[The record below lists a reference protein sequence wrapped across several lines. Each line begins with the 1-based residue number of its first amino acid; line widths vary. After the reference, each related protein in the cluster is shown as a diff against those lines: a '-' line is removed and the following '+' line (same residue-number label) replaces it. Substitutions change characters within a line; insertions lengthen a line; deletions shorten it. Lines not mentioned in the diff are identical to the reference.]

1 MFIRRLLTITL
12 ANLYSFSLA
21 AQLFFKPVYIALKQP
36 NSTILRNILNDISNP
51 LSKNYSNWLS
61 KDEIDQLVLSTSD
74 KTANYNVLQWL
85 HENKIPNIYNYGD
98 SVKFFSTQEKINRL
112 FSIKSDGVY
121 HIPPHLRRYVDFV
134 EMERGHIP
142 RTYKINYKTKDA
154 NVDDR
159 YFGRESFMR
168 LYNLSN
174 VTLDHSVSAGAVEYQ
189 NNDGFTNSDLN
200 KQQYSN
206 KQTIN
211 NITHIVGNNI
221 GTDDESELDVQ
232 VMSQVADNIDLWY
245 WQTSLWLYSMAVDFN
260 NANDVPQ
267 VLSMSWGWNENAQC
281 DIIQCVN
288 ITSYDYV
295 RRVNYEYMK
304 ILLRGTT
311 IVASSGD
318 AGAPGRT
325 SEDCNVNH
333 PVNAVFPGSSE
344 FVISVGA
351 TFVETTRANS
361 TAITPLC
368 ANHSCVEGTIE
379 HVVNFENVS
388 WTSGG
393 GFSNFT
399 EKTPYWQENEVGEYL
414 KKTPSL
420 PNATTFNSNG
430 RAYPD
435 ISLVGHSCPTYNLGM
450 LEGVDGTSCSSPLMG
465 GVVAVIN
472 HHQLAKG
479 RNVVGYLN
487 PLLYHIAENCKECFH
502 DISGGNNWCTEAS
515 CCENPTQF
523 GYQGIDGFDPVT
535 GLGTPN
541 IGNIL
546 NYLDTL
552 FDNKI

>member
-1 MFIRRLLTITL
+1 MKFFKIVLFALIDVIS
-12 ANLYSFSLA
+12 ASIIDIP
-21 AQLFFKPVYIALKQP
+21 AQKPVYIALTQP
-36 NSTILRNILNDISNP
+36 DSSIMYNILNDLSNP
-51 LSKNYSNWLS
+51 LSKNYSKWLS
-61 KDEIDQLVLSTSD
+61 KVEIDRLVLSTSD
-74 KTANYNVLQWL
+74 KEANKNILQWL
-85 HENKIPNIYNYGD
+85 NNNDITQIYNFGD
-98 SVKFFSTQEKINRL
+98 SIKFFSSQDKINKL
-112 FSIKSDGVY
+112 FNIRQ
-121 HIPPHLRRYVDFV
+121 HIYYIPTHLRRYVDFV

-154 NVDDR
+154 TVDDR

-211 NITHIVGNNI
+211 NITHIVGNNV
-221 GTDDESELDVQ
+221 GTNDESELDVQ

-267 VLSMSWGWNENAQC
+267 VLSMSWGWSENAQC

-288 ITSYDYV
+288 ITSYDYI

-325 SEDCNVNH
+325 SEDCNVKR
-333 PVNAVFPGSSE
+333 PVNAIFPGSSE

-368 ANHSCVEGTIE
+368 ANHSCVEGTVE

-399 EKTPYWQENEVGEYL
+399 EKTPYWQENEVKEYL

-435 ISLVGHSCPTYNLGM
+435 ISLVGHSCPTYNQGI
-450 LEGVDGTSCSSPLMG
+450 LEGLDGTSCSSPLMG

-472 HHQLAKG
+472 RHQLTKG

-487 PLLYHIAENCKECFH
+487 PLLYHISENCKECFH
-502 DISGGNNWCTEAS
+502 DISGGNNWCTEGG
-515 CCENPTQF
+515 CCENPTQY
-523 GYQGIDGFDPVT
+523 GYQGIEGFDPVT

-546 NYLDTL
+546 NYLDSL

>member
-1 MFIRRLLTITL
+1 MIFKMLFLMLINIQSATSDDLSTL
-12 ANLYSFSLA
+12 
-21 AQLFFKPVYIALKQP
+21 KPVYIALSQP
-36 NSTILRNILNDISNP
+36 DSTIMYNTLYDLSNP
-51 LSKNYSNWLS
+51 LSENYSNWLS
-61 KDEIDQLVLSTSD
+61 KDEIDRLVLTTSD
-74 KTANYNVLQWL
+74 KAASTNILTWL
-85 HENKIPNIYNYGD
+85 YRNDITQIYNYGD
-98 SVKFFSTQEKINRL
+98 SIKFFASQVKINTL
-112 FSIKSDGVY
+112 FNISPNMY
-121 HIPPHLRRYVDFV
+121 HIPKHLKQYVDFV
-134 EMERGHIP
+134 EMYRGHIP
-142 RTYKINYKTKDA
+142 RKYKKNYRTKDTT
-154 NVDDR
+154 VDDR
-159 YFGRESFMR
+159 YFGRESMIR
-168 LYNLSN
+168 LYNLTN
-174 VTLDHSVSAGAVEYQ
+174 KTLGHIVSGGLVEYQ
-189 NNDGFTNSDLN
+189 NNDGFMNSDLN
-200 KQQYSN
+200 KQQSAN
-206 KQTIN
+206 KQAIN
-211 NITHIVGNNI
+211 NITNIVGDNI

-232 VMSQVADNIDLWY
+232 VMSQVADGINLWY
-245 WQTSLWLYSMAVDFN
+245 WQSPLWLYSMAVDFN
-260 NANDVPQ
+260 NAEDVPD

-288 ITSYDYV
+288 ITSHDYI

-325 SEDCNVNH
+325 SEDCNVNR

-351 TFVETTRANS
+351 TFVETEYTNL
-361 TAITPLC
+361 TTVTPLC
-368 ANHSCVEGTIE
+368 ANHSCVEGSVE
-379 HVVNFENVS
+379 HVVNFANVS

-399 EKTPYWQENEVGEYL
+399 QKTPYWQENEVDAYL

-435 ISLVGHSCPTYNLGM
+435 ISLVGHSCPTYNQGI
-450 LEGVDGTSCSSPLMG
+450 LEGLDGTSCSSPLMG

-472 HHQLAKG
+472 QYQLSKG

-487 PLLYHIAENCKECFH
+487 PLLYHIAENCKGCFN
-502 DISGGNNWCTEAS
+502 DISGGNNWCTEGG
-515 CCENPTQF
+515 CCDNPTQF
-523 GYQGIDGFDPVT
+523 GYPGIVGFDPVT

-546 NYLDTL
+546 SYLDTL
-552 FDNKI
+552 FDNKV